1 MNNKINIIVV
11 LFLIYVLIIKYKKNK
26 NKNKNKSCLIEK
38 MTDSNYDNFIDKQ
51 FTSKINDPLHNV
63 TCSPDCCPSVYSCDK
78 GCLCINDKIKKTI
91 EDRGSNRDCKYG
103 GYI

>member
-11 LFLIYVLIIKYKKNK
+11 LFLIYVLIIKLKK

-51 FTSKINDPLHNV
+51 FTNKINDPLHNV
-63 TCSPDCCPSVYSCDK
+63 ECSPDCCPSMYSCDK
-78 GCLCINDKIKKTI
+78 GCLCINDNIKKTI
-91 EDRGSNRDCKYG
+91 EDRGLNRDCKYG
-103 GYI
+103 GYV